1 MNCCGST
8 CPELCLGFKC
18 KCKFAVA
25 FLTNEITGF
34 VDNGAKAEV
43 ARVLK
48 KTMEFHCTTK
58 CCH

>member
-1 MNCCGST
+1 MSCRSST

-18 KCKFAVA
+18 KCTFAVA

-43 ARVLK
+43 A
-48 KTMEFHCTTK
+48 
-58 CCH
+58 